1 MILRGIL
8 ETSSEKFWM
17 KIGKVVV
24 LGEVKITVKVLGKTV
39 KKHFTK
45 GLNETYSDFYSRVM
59 RDLYDFDIRKM
70 GY

>member
-1 MILRGIL
+1 MR
-8 ETSSEKFWM
+8 
-17 KIGKVVV
+17 IGKVVI

-59 RDLYDFDIRKM
+59 RDLCDFDIRKM